1 MEVEARRRRTLCA
14 LGFFGPPT
22 RTLGMVVI
30 VSRDERGGMLLFR
43 RRADV
48 APVAGVFA
56 MSARRACMQVS
67 RGPEATD
74 T

>member
-1 MEVEARRRRTLCA
+1 MHCA
-14 LGFFGPPT
+14 WRAGCVAGALTAQSALLGPPT

-67 RGPEATD
+67 REP
-74 T
+74 

>member
-1 MEVEARRRRTLCA
+1 MQ
-14 LGFFGPPT
+14 
-22 RTLGMVVI
+22 
-30 VSRDERGGMLLFR
+30 LLLR

-67 RGPEATD
+67 REPEATAD